1 VLRRS
6 MILLAGVA
14 LVLSACSSAATNAP
28 ASAAPATAAPATAA
42 PATAAPATAA
52 PVTPKPM
59 RTITALMPNPSAV
72 NVYNLCAAIGEG
84 YMAEEGLNINFEAVD
99 GSSAVYQA
107 MVAGRAEIGLPGP
120 GPTIAAWGRGEKP
133 VLFYNHFAQSLFG
146 LVVAEASDIT
156 TVAQLKGKII
166 GVGTAEGSEVSYAR
180 AILSDAGLKED
191 TDYKFLAVGD
201 GGMAVAA
208 FERKDIA
215 AYSAAIP
222 DMAIMT
228 ARGLPLREIT
238 PEKFLAFFGNGYATL
253 QTTID
258 SDPELIASFTRAIM
272 KGTWFAE
279 QNKDKTL
286 ADCAKLNPEEGA
298 DTALAS
304 ALFDAVLPRTHP
316 LGGLPLGE
324 FTPEGWKAWQ
334 DSLIS
339 SGELAG
345 PLSYLND
352 MWTNKFVQQAHKDL
366 GK

>member
-1 VLRRS
+1 MVRRS
-6 MILLAGVA
+6 MILLAAVA
-14 LVLSACSSAATNAP
+14 LALAACSSSGATT
-28 ASAAPATAAPATAA
+28 APATAAPATAA
-42 PATAAPATAA
+42 PATAGAASAEPAT
-52 PVTPKPM
+52 PVAMK
-59 RTITALMPNPSAV
+59 TITALMPNPSAV

-84 YMAEEGLNINFEAVD
+84 YMAEEGIDVNFEAVD

-107 MVAGRAEIGLPGP
+107 MVAGKAEIGLPGP

-133 VLFYNHFAQSLFG
+133 VQFYNHFAQSLFG
-146 LVVAEASDIT
+146 LVVAEDSEFNDIAS
-156 TVAQLKGKII
+156 LKGKVI

-180 AILSDAGLKED
+180 AILSDAGMTEG
-191 TDYKFLAVGD
+191 TDYTFLAVGD

-208 FERKDIA
+208 FERGDVS

-238 PEKFLAFFGNGYATL
+238 PEKFLAYFGNGYATMTDTL
-253 QTTID
+253 QN
-258 SDPELIASFTRAIM
+258 DPELIAGFTRALL

-286 ADCAKLNPEEGA
+286 EHCAVLNPEEGA
-298 DTALAS
+298 DTELAS

-316 LGGLPLGE
+316 LGGVALGE
-324 FTPEGWKAWQ
+324 FTQEGWDAWQ
-334 DSLIS
+334 ASLIS
-339 SGELAG
+339 SGDLDG
-345 PLSYLND
+345 PVPYLND
-352 MWTNKFVQQAHKDL
+352 MWTNTVVQQAHQDL